1 MIIARQEKSIVSLQE
16 IITSL
21 TNSQRIEED
30 IHKQKRY
37 SVEHRS
43 PLRLEV
49 NDSDGDGLN

>member
-21 TNSQRIEED
+21 TNSQCIEED
-30 IHKQKRY
+30 THKQKRY
-37 SVEHRS
+37 SIEHQS